1 MFLNSAKKA
10 KDMENVLSFFFGSH
24 AHTHT
29 YTHWVLGS
37 ASPIVFYGYL
47 GQSVTEESLNPRGV
61 WSLLLNAYQES
72 SLHGMAG

>member
-29 YTHWVLGS
+29 
-37 ASPIVFYGYL
+37 SPIVFYGYL